1 MSADPFVLALWGL
14 RIAFVV
20 LLWVVLIAVARIVL
34 RDLRRTVRSAPVAT
48 GRLVV
53 LASPHGSPPQ
63 GATIALGTVSSFGRD
78 PAATVHVDDPSL
90 DPGPAILAWRGG
102 TWSLAVPEAAAEV
115 RVAGR
120 PVTGTA
126 TVTVG
131 DEIAFGSV
139 RLRVE
144 LAEDASG

>member
-1 MSADPFVLALWGL
+1 MIPDPFVLALWGL

-20 LLWVVLIAVARIVL
+20 LLWVVLIAIARIVL
-34 RDLRRTVRSAPVAT
+34 RDLRSVARSAPVAS
-48 GRLVV
+48 GRALVLV
-53 LASPHGSPPQ
+53 SPRGSPAP
-63 GATIALGTVSSFGRD
+63 GSSIALGAVTSFGRD

-90 DPGPAILAWRGG
+90 DTGPAILAWRGG
-102 TWSLAVPEAAAEV
+102 TWSLAVPDGAEEV

-120 PVTGTA
+120 PVIGTA

-131 DEIAFGSV
+131 DEIGFGGV

-144 LAEDASG
+144 HAGDTRG